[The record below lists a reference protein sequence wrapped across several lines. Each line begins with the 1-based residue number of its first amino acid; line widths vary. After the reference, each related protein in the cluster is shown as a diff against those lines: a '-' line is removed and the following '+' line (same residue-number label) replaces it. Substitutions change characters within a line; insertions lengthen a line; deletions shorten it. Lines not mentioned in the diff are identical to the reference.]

1 MLSLADVLE
10 LPVVR
15 RALPELI
22 TGGVECELRWSH
34 VIEMRDPDDLL
45 KGGEL
50 VLTTGL
56 GAGDDPARQADWIRS
71 LIEQGMAALAVELG
85 SSWRAVPPAIVGA
98 CSQAGVPVLAFHR
111 AVRFIDITEAVHSAV
126 LHAQFDLLRRGE
138 EIHRRFTELILQ
150 GRGAPEILAELAAA
164 VGNPVML
171 EDAAHALVYYVSGPP
186 GDDLALSAW
195 TDARRAEARG
205 EEPEGM
211 VAVDVRLMGSSWG
224 RLIALALDKG
234 LDAFDRVAV
243 ERAALAVAIDLLGQQ
258 HDEQLR
264 SRSRGA
270 LLSDLADGRVADE
283 ADARRRGRAGG
294 GGAGEAGAR
303 GRAEALGFGSG
314 RGALLPVVATW
325 RVPGYGRRRG
335 EHGADVSWTH
345 LSGDLR
351 AALSSTGFGVL
362 MGPRDIDLLILLS
375 IGPREYDAA
384 LAEHV
389 AHLFH
394 GALDRHG
401 LGPDEAPP
409 ARGRPAGIWG
419 AGGEGAGRGW
429 VAAGQALRRV
439 RRSAGAATALPVA
452 RWHDARRPGVADL
465 LHDLRDTP
473 ELEAFVDEQLGPL
486 LSDPSPRTQVL
497 LETLEAYLAAGGRK
511 AEAARALHLE
521 RQSLYLR
528 LKRIEEALG
537 VSLDDEDVV
546 LGLHLAVRARR
557 LTLRR
562 SGRA

>member
-15 RALPELI
+15 RALPEVLC
-22 TGGVECELRWSH
+22 GAPDCELRWAH
-34 VIEMRDPDDLL
+34 VIEMPDPDDLL

-56 GAGDDPARQADWIRS
+56 GAGEDAPHQRAWITS
-71 LIEQGMAALAVELG
+71 LIEQGLAALAVELG
-85 SSWRAVPPAIVGA
+85 TSWRVVPAAVVDA
-98 CSQAGVPVLAFHR
+98 CAAAGVPVVAFHR
-111 AVRFIDITEAVHSAV
+111 AVRFVEITEAVHGAV

-164 VGNPVML
+164 VRNPVLL
-171 EDAAHALVYYVSGPP
+171 EDASRSLVYYVSGPI

-195 TDARRAEARG
+195 SDTRRAEARG
-205 EEPEGM
+205 EEPEGLI
-211 VAVDVRLMGSSWG
+211 AVDVRLMGSSWG
-224 RLIALALDKG
+224 RLMALSLDKP
-234 LDAFDRVAV
+234 LDDFDRVAV

-264 SRSRGA
+264 ARTRGA
-270 LLSDLADGRVADE
+270 FLSDLADGRVEE
-283 ADARRRGRAGG
+283 ADARRR
-294 GGAGEAGAR
+294 
-303 GRAEALGFGSG
+303 AEALGFPGTG
-314 RGALLPVVATW
+314 RGALLPVVASW
-325 RVPGYGRRRG
+325 RGPASRRG
-335 EHGADVSWTH
+335 GVTWTR

-351 AALSSTGFGVL
+351 AALGSTGFGVL
-362 MGPRDIDLLILLS
+362 LGPRDADVLILLS
-375 IGPREYDAA
+375 LGVREYDAA

-394 GALDRHG
+394 AALERHG
-401 LGPDEAPP
+401 LGPQDA
-409 ARGRPAGIWG
+409 ALAI
-419 AGGEGAGRGW
+419 GGSCASW
-429 VAAGQALRRV
+429 AAAGQALRRV

-486 LSDPSPRTQVL
+486 LEDGSARTRAL

-528 LKRIEEALG
+528 LRRIEELLG
-537 VSLDDEDVV
+537 VSLDDEDVA
-546 LGLHLAVRARR
+546 LGLHLAVRALRFRR
-557 LTLRR
+557 GLTVRPKM
-562 SGRA
+562 SV

>member
-56 GAGDDPARQADWIRS
+56 GAGDDPAHQATWIRS

-164 VGNPVML
+164 VGNPVLL

-234 LDAFDRVAV
+234 LDAFDRVAL
-243 ERAALAVAIDLLGQQ
+243 ERAALAVAVDLLGQQ
-258 HDEQLR
+258 HEEQLR
-264 SRSRGA
+264 ARSRGA
-270 LLSDLADGRVADE
+270 FLSDLADGRGADE
-283 ADARRRGRAGG
+283 AHARR
-294 GGAGEAGAR
+294 
-303 GRAEALGFGSG
+303 RAEALGFGSG

-401 LGPDEAPP
+401 LGPDEA
-409 ARGRPAGIWG
+409 ALAIGGPAGTR
-419 AGGEGAGRGW
+419 A
-429 VAAGQALRRV
+429 AAGPALRRV
-439 RRSAGAATALPVA
+439 P
-452 RWHDARRPGVADL
+452 RP
-465 LHDLRDTP
+465 
-473 ELEAFVDEQLGPL
+473 
-486 LSDPSPRTQVL
+486 
-497 LETLEAYLAAGGRK
+497 AGG
-511 AEAARALHLE
+511 AARAPP
-521 RQSLYLR
+521 
-528 LKRIEEALG
+528 G
-537 VSLDDEDVV
+537 PPP
-546 LGLHLAVRARR
+546 RAPPPPP
-557 LTLRR
+557 
-562 SGRA
+562 

>member
-1 MLSLADVLE
+1 MLSLAAVLD

-15 RALPELI
+15 RALPEVV
-22 TGGVECELRWSH
+22 TGAGALARQIRWAH
-34 VIEMRDPDDLL
+34 VIEMPDPDDLL

-56 GAGDDPARQADWIRS
+56 GAGDAAAHQDAWTRS
-71 LIEQGMAALAVELG
+71 LVAQGLAALAVELAT
-85 SSWRAVPPAIVGA
+85 SWRRVPAPVLRA
-98 CSQAGVPVLAFHR
+98 CAAADVPVVAFHR
-111 AVRFIDITEAVHSAV
+111 AVRFIEITEAVHSAV

-138 EIHRRFTELILQ
+138 EIHRRFTELILR

-164 VGNPVML
+164 VGNPVLL

-205 EEPEGM
+205 EDPEGM

-264 SRSRGA
+264 ARSRGA
-270 LLSDLADGRVADE
+270 FLSDLADGRVVEE
-283 ADARRRGRAGG
+283 ADARRRAD
-294 GGAGEAGAR
+294 
-303 GRAEALGFGSG
+303 ALGFGSG
-314 RGALLPVVATW
+314 RGAMLPVVATW
-325 RVPGYGRRRG
+325 RAPGYGRRRG
-335 EHGADVSWTH
+335 DHGAADGISWTH
-345 LSGDLR
+345 LAGDLR

-362 MGPRDIDLLILLS
+362 LGPRDADVLILLA

-401 LGPDEAPP
+401 LGPDEA
-409 ARGRPAGIWG
+409 ALAIGGPAGTW
-419 AGGEGAGRGW
+419 AT
-429 VAAGQALRRV
+429 AGQALRRV
-439 RRSAGAATALPVA
+439 RRSAGAATGLPVA

-473 ELEAFVDEQLGPL
+473 ELDAFVDEQLGPL
-486 LSDPSPRTQVL
+486 LADGNPRTRVL
-497 LETLEAYLAAGGRK
+497 LETLEAYLARGGRK

-528 LKRIEEALG
+528 LRRIEELLG
-537 VSLDDEDVV
+537 VSLDDEDVA
-546 LGLHLAVRARR
+546 LGLHLAVRAWRFRR
-557 LTLRR
+557 GARPAAALR
-562 SGRA
+562 